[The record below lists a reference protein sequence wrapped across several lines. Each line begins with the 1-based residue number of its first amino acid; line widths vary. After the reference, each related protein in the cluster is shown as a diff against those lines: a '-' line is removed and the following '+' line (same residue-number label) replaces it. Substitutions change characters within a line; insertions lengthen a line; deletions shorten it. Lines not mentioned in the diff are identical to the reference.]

1 MKDRLGAL
9 DFNSLAEDML
19 LERDQL
25 YTIMGIWCIG
35 RSARKL
41 DPAAK
46 FISWF
51 DSYEFGGP
59 DDDNEVDDIIGD
71 ADYVPIM

>member
-1 MKDRLGAL
+1 M
-9 DFNSLAEDML
+9 DFNTLANEIL
-19 LERDQL
+19 LERGRM
-25 YTIMGIWCIG
+25 YTIMGVQ
-35 RSARKL
+35 RTSVRKL

-59 DDDNEVDDIIGD
+59 DDDNEVDDIIRD
-71 ADYVPIM
+71 PDYVPTM